1 MKREIFTSVGLV
13 ILYLVVTFVLDNS
26 LIWLQAPIH
35 LILASVVAF
44 LIFRKDSK
52 PIKKGLVFSLIILV
66 AMNIANY
73 LLGSINT
80 EVIDSPG
87 LGVQGLLSVILLI
100 ENPITYALIFLISF
114 NIPFIVKQFTSK
126 KVVNQLSQPNQ

>member
-1 MKREIFTSVGLV
+1 MKREIFTLVGLV

-26 LIWLQAPIH
+26 LIWLQVPIH

-44 LIFRKDSK
+44 LIFKKDSK

-66 AMNIANY
+66 AMNIASY
-73 LLGSINT
+73 LIGLIQPGTGISSPYALGGLLGI
-80 EVIDSPG
+80 
-87 LGVQGLLSVILLI
+87 I

-114 NIPFIVKQFTSK
+114 NIPFIVKQFISK
-126 KVVNQLSQPNQ
+126 KALNQLSQPNQ